1 MKNNDWIIA
10 RINNYFKYNH
20 IPKFVKHRSTAVL
33 ADTDDLKREC
43 GMTFIPMKKTNAE
56 IIENFK
62 KNHYNIIAGTDE
74 YLKRVSPLE
83 VFFIHRTDL
92 IIAFDSDDLVL
103 QNIYR
108 SAFNSPVASL
118 YTKGEDVY
126 FAIDKKMKYRVIDKS
141 KLIKYEG
148 YENLYIPKNR
158 DHSLFL
164 IIDSKSDAKY
174 FEITGLPLFSREK
187 MFDFQTKCDSKVAIS
202 KDVISN
208 NLNNNIKGALNFEV
222 SAEFGKLHIQAIQY
236 DKDNARVKGD
246 IEIFINRLIK
256 SMNLKVEEIEVKLNS
271 IW

>member
-1 MKNNDWIIA
+1 MKNNDGIIE
-10 RINNYFKYNH
+10 RIKNYFKYNH
-20 IPKFVKHRSTAVL
+20 IPKFVKHRSIAVL
-33 ADTDDLKREC
+33 VDADEQTKEC
-43 GMTFIPMKKTNAE
+43 GMTFIPMRKSNTE
-56 IIENFK
+56 IIEIFK

-74 YLKRVSPLE
+74 FLKRASPLE

-92 IIAFDSDDLVL
+92 IIAFDSDDFVL

-108 SAFNSPVASL
+108 SAFNSPVTSL

-126 FAIDKKMKYRVIDKS
+126 YAVDEKMKYRVVDKS

-164 IIDSKSDAKY
+164 IIDSNKEAKHP
-174 FEITGLPLFSREK
+174 EITGLPLFCREK
-187 MFDFQTKCDSKVAIS
+187 MIDFQTKYGSKVAVS

-208 NLNNNIKGALNFEV
+208 NLNNNIQGALNFEV
-222 SAEFGKLHIQAIQY
+222 SAESEKICIQAVQY
-236 DKDNARVKGD
+236 EKESYRVREN
-246 IEIFINRLIK
+246 IEFFVNRLTD
-256 SMNLKVEEIEVKLNS
+256 SMNLKEEEIEVKLNS